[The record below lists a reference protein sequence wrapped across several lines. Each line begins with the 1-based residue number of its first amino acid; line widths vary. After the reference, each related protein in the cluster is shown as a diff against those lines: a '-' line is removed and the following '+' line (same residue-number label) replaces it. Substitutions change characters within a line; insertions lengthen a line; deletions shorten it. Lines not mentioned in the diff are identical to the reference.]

1 MRKTFVLNLI
11 IMMGVNL
18 LIKPFWILGIDR
30 AIQNRLGFDAYGQ
43 YYILFNFVLLLS
55 VLLDFGIAN
64 YTTSNLAKNAN
75 LIEKQFSALFTIKLL
90 FSALYIA
97 LTLVLAA
104 ILGYDQS
111 VWYLILMLAIN
122 QVISFFHIY
131 FRSNVSGLQ
140 LFKTDSILSVLDRL
154 LMILFCSILL
164 FSNLFELN
172 ITNFIY
178 AQTLGYLISAA
189 ISFSFI
195 RSKISKVKLIFDKEI
210 LWDIYKKTAPYALL
224 ALLMTLCTR
233 VDNILIG
240 KLLPDGDYHG
250 GIYAL
255 GYRLLEA
262 ANMMAVLVAMLLLP
276 IFSKMIAERQKLE
289 PLINTALGILV
300 APSLIFAIACFFFQS
315 EILVMLSPKANN
327 YATQVFGWVILCF
340 IPLCFM
346 YIFGTLLTAKGSLKI
361 LNILALIA
369 LITNI
374 GLNIWLIPKYQALGA
389 AYAAIITQSFIGI
402 TNCFFAY
409 KVLKISFDKIVFLKL
424 LLLLVFL
431 VVTAIFCKTY
441 TISLFVS
448 LGILSSLGMLL
459 IFVFKL
465 LDIKQLGSLAKSK
478 FN

>member
-11 IMMGVNL
+11 LMMGVNL

-30 AIQNRLGFDAYGQ
+30 AVQNRLGFEAYGQ

-64 YTTSNLAKNAN
+64 YTTSNLAKNPN
-75 LIEKQFSALFTIKLL
+75 LLEKQFSALLTIKLL

-97 LTLVLAA
+97 LTLLFAG
-104 ILGYDQS
+104 ILGYDKS
-111 VWYLILMLAIN
+111 VWYLIFMLSVN
-122 QVISFFHIY
+122 QVLSFFHIY

-140 LFKTDSILSVLDRL
+140 LFKTDSIFSILDRL
-154 LMILFCSILL
+154 LMIIFCSILL
-164 FSNLFELN
+164 FTNIFELN

-178 AQTLGYLISAA
+178 AQTLGYAISAA
-189 ISFSFI
+189 ISFSYI
-195 RSKISKVKLIFDKEI
+195 HKKISKVKLVFDKLI

-224 ALLMTLCTR
+224 ALLMTLYTR

-240 KLLPDGDYHG
+240 KLLPDGDYYG

-262 ANMMAVLVAMLLLP
+262 ANMMAALVAMLLLP

-300 APSLIFAIACFFFQS
+300 APSFIFGIACFFFQS
-315 EILVMLSPKANN
+315 EILVMLSPNANS

-346 YIFGTLLTAKGSLKI
+346 YIFGSLLTANGSLKI

-369 LITNI
+369 LITNF
-374 GLNIWLIPKYQALGA
+374 GLNLWLIPKYQALGA
-389 AYAAIITQSFIGI
+389 AYAAIITQTFIGI

-409 KVLKISFDKIVFLKL
+409 KVLKVQFDKIIFFKL
-424 LLLLVFL
+424 FILFVSLI
-431 VVTAIFCKTY
+431 AIAIICKNY
-441 TISLFVS
+441 TIPLFVS
-448 LGILSSLGMLL
+448 LGILSSFGALL

-465 LDIKQLGSLAKSK
+465 LGIKQLGNLAKSK

>member
-1 MRKTFVLNLI
+1 ML
-11 IMMGVNL
+11 MMGVNL

-30 AIQNRLGFDAYGQ
+30 AVQNRLGFEAYGK

-64 YTTSNLAKNAN
+64 YTTTNLAKNAN
-75 LIEKQFSALFTIKLL
+75 LLEKQFSALFTVKLI
-90 FSALYIA
+90 FSAVYIV
-97 LTLVLAA
+97 LTLILAA
-104 ILGYDQS
+104 VLGYDQS

-154 LMILFCSILL
+154 LMIIFCSILL
-164 FSNLFELN
+164 FTNIFELN

-178 AQTLGYLISAA
+178 AQTMGYAISAS

-195 RSKISKVKLIFDKEI
+195 RKKISKVKLVFDKII

-224 ALLMTLCTR
+224 ALLMTLYTR

-262 ANMMAVLVAMLLLP
+262 ANMMAALVAMLLLP

-300 APSLIFAIACFFFQS
+300 APSFIFGIACFFFQS
-315 EILVMLSPKANN
+315 EILIMLSPKADS
-327 YATQVFGWVILCF
+327 YATKVFGWVILCF

-346 YIFGTLLTAKGSLKI
+346 YIFGSLLTANSSLKI

-369 LITNI
+369 LITNF
-374 GLNIWLIPKYQALGA
+374 GLNLWLIPKYQALGA
-389 AYAAIITQSFIGI
+389 AYSAIITQTFIGI

-409 KVLKISFDKIVFLKL
+409 KVLKVQFDKIIFFKL
-424 LLLLVFL
+424 FILFILLVT
-431 VVTAIFCKTY
+431 TAIICKIY

-448 LGILSSLGMLL
+448 LGILSSFGALL

-465 LDIKQLGSLAKSK
+465 LDIKQLGNLAKSK